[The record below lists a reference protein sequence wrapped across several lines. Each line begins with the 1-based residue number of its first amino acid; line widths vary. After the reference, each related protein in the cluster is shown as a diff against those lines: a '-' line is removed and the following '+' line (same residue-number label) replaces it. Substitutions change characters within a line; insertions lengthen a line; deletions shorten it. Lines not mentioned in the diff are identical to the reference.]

1 MSSPIMSNNKDKY
14 QYIYIKF
21 GRIEE
26 SQLELDS
33 ITAKKKKAKNSNY
46 HKMALHINFTYT
58 HKI

>member
-33 ITAKKKKAKNSNY
+33 ITAKKKKSEKFQLSQDG
-46 HKMALHINFTYT
+46 LT
-58 HKI
+58 H